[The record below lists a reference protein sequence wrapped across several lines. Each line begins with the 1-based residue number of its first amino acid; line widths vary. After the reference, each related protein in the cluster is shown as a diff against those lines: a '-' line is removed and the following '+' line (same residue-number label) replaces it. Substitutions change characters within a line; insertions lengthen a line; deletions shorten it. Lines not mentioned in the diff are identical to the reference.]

1 MKAIN
6 VGDNTYDIF
15 DNTMQVYDKL
25 PAQPYVVRFSK
36 NRGFFLEQFNDLEI
50 KESKIYGVHESKV
63 VKVLNMFESQNRNL
77 GVILSGDKGIGKSL
91 FAKLLSNAAIQKGM
105 PLIIVDTYIPGI
117 SSYLESIE
125 QEVMVLFDEFDK
137 TFGEVKNENGNAAP
151 QTELLTLFDGIST
164 GKKLFVITCNELSKL
179 NDYFI
184 NRPGRFHYHFRFDYP
199 SPEEIREYLTD
210 KLEEQYYKEIDS
222 VISFAG
228 KIQLNYDCL
237 RAIVTELNTGLTFS
251 EAIVDLNIINI
262 NSTYYDVFVR
272 YRNGLVL
279 KEACTYIDFFSNED
293 VSVSLAYND
302 DFYVTKMIFNPR
314 NVVYDKMANV
324 NTIKPNCVRFQD
336 YDFDEGYEKEKH
348 MYEEAVKSGIDM
360 IYMIR
365 QQDKKLHYNVSM
377 R

>member
-36 NRGFFLEQFNDLEI
+36 NRGFFLEKFNDLEI

-63 VKVLNMFESQNRNL
+63 TKVLNMFESQNRNL

-91 FAKLLSNAAIQKGM
+91 FSKLLSNAAIQKGM

-137 TFGEVKNENGNAAP
+137 TFGEVRNENGNARP

-164 GKKLFVITCNELSKL
+164 GKKLFVITCNELSNL
-179 NDYFI
+179 NDYFL

-210 KLEEQYYKEIDS
+210 KLKEQYYKEIDS

-251 EAIVDLNIINI
+251 EAIGDLNIINI
-262 NSTYYDVFVR
+262 DSTYYDVFVR

-279 KEACTYIDFFSNED
+279 KKECQYINFFRNKD
-293 VSVSLAYND
+293 VSVSLACND
-302 DFYVTKMIFNPR
+302 DCYVTEMIFNPR
-314 NVVYDKMANV
+314 NVVYDKMTNV
-324 NTIKPNCVRFQD
+324 NTIKPNCVRFKD
-336 YDFDEGYEKEKH
+336 YNLDDDEKKEKN

-360 IYMIR
+360 IYMTC
-365 QQDKKLHYNVSM
+365 QQKKKLHYNV
-377 R
+377 

>member
-36 NRGFFLEQFNDLEI
+36 NRGFFLEKFNDLEI

-91 FAKLLSNAAIQKGM
+91 FSKILSNAAIQKGI
-105 PLIIVDTYIPGI
+105 PLIIVDTYIQGI

-137 TFGEVKNENGNAAP
+137 TFGEVSSENGKASP

-164 GKKLFVITCNELSKL
+164 GKKLFVITCNNIKKLS
-179 NDYFI
+179 DYFI

-199 SPEEIREYLTD
+199 SPEEIREYLMD
-210 KLEEQYYKEIDS
+210 KLKEKYYKEIDN

-251 EAIVDLNIINI
+251 EAIKDLNIIN
-262 NSTYYDVFVR
+262 TTEVLCDVFVK
-272 YRNGLVL
+272 YNNGLVL
-279 KEACTYIDFFSNED
+279 SNMNRHINFFENKE
-293 VSVSLAYND
+293 VSVTLCDNHGY
-302 DFYVTKMIFNPR
+302 YVTEMIFHPKNI
-314 NVVYDKMANV
+314 VYNHITNINMIEPKYV
-324 NTIKPNCVRFQD
+324 SFED
-336 YDFDEGYEKEKH
+336 YTFDDEEEKNR
-348 MYEEAVKSGIDM
+348 YYEAVKSGVNK
-360 IYMIR
+360 IYFTR
-365 QQDKKLHYNVSM
+365 SQEKKLHYYV
-377 R
+377 